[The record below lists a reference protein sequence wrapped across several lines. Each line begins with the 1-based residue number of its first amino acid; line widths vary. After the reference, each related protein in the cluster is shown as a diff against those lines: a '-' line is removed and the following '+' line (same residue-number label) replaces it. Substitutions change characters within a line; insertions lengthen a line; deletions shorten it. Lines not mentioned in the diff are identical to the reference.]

1 MTFKKA
7 DPVLQDVAVHKATKL
22 FVLQSIKND
31 PETN

>member
-22 FVLQSIKND
+22 FVLQSIKK
-31 PETN
+31 